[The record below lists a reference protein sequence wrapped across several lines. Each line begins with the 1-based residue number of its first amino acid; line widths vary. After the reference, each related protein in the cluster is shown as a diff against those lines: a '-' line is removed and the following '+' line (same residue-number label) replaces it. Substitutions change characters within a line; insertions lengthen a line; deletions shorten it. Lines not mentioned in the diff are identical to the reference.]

1 MATEHIRTKSF
12 LPFAQHL
19 HVLLVPLGETKR
31 SLQHPCCSKCPF
43 HPNPS
48 THEGPFP
55 PLSE

>member
-55 PLSE
+55 P